1 MSKHVMAVA
10 SYYKLGKDGSVHS
23 LEYKTLIEER
33 VLVPRKHID
42 KINDQYKQCGKYYVI
57 DEDATDKA
65 FAEGEKKSQ
74 AIREAQANADELGKV
89 MADTL
94 KAVKKPKKAKPIVEP
109 VETVVDVEVGDELE
123 EAKHL
128 YEELHGEKPHHM
140 IGLKKLN
147 KLNNEKLS

>member
-42 KINDQYKQCGKYYVI
+42 KINSQYKQCGKYYVI

-65 FAEGEKKSQ
+65 FAEGEKKTQ
-74 AIREAQANADELGKV
+74 AIREAQDDADQLGKV

-94 KAVKKPKKAKPIVEP
+94 KAVKKPKKVK
-109 VETVVDVEVGDELE
+109 VEVVKVDDNDEELE
-123 EAKHL
+123 AARAE
-128 YEELHGEKPHHM
+128 YEELSGEKAHHM
-140 IGLKKLN
+140 TGLTKLKKKIKEL
-147 KLNNEKLS
+147 K